1 MRDLKRANQ
10 ISFSEGKMASANDTK
25 TYNDRVV
32 VTINDGIADVRL
44 NRADKRNALDPAMFD
59 AIARAGKD
67 LVTDRDIRA
76 VVLSGNGASFCAGLD
91 FGSFQA
97 MADSGEQ
104 SKPKPE
110 ADKQNAGVMEPGA
123 ITHLA
128 QQICW
133 VWQEVPVPV
142 IAALQGHALG
152 GGMQLALGAD
162 IRVAHP
168 ATQLS
173 MREVHWGL
181 IPDMTGTLM
190 LSRLVRDDVVKDL
203 VFSARVILGTEAH
216 ELGVVTRVSDSPLEV
231 AMQIANEIAVR
242 SPDAVRG
249 AKALINRLSNAG
261 AAEHFAEERRIIHS
275 LIGKPNQVE
284 AVMANFEKRPTNFAP
299 PTV

>member
-1 MRDLKRANQ
+1 
-10 ISFSEGKMASANDTK
+10 MASTIEMKN
-25 TYNDRVV
+25 YNDRVTV
-32 VTINDGIADVRL
+32 AISDGIADVRL
-44 NRADKRNALDPAMFD
+44 DRADKRNALDPAMFD
-59 AIARAGKD
+59 AIAKAGRD
-67 LVTDRDIRA
+67 LVTNREIRA
-76 VVLSGNGASFCAGLD
+76 VVLSGNGNSFCAGLD
-91 FGSFQA
+91 FGSFQS
-97 MADSGEQ
+97 MADSEKNGQKNSSSENSGE
-104 SKPKPE
+104 
-110 ADKQNAGVMEPGA
+110 NAGAMQPGA
-123 ITHLA
+123 ITHMA

-142 IAALQGHALG
+142 VAALQGHALG

-162 IRVAHP
+162 IRVAH
-168 ATQLS
+168 AETQFS

-190 LSRLVRDDVVKDL
+190 LSRLVRDDVAKDL

-216 ELGVVTRVSDSPLEV
+216 QIGVVTRLSDKPLET
-231 AMQIANEIAVR
+231 AMQIAREIVDR

-261 AAEHFAEERRIIHS
+261 AAEHFAEERRIIYS

-284 AVMANFEKRPTNFAP
+284 AVMSNFEKRPAKFVP

>member
-1 MRDLKRANQ
+1 M
-10 ISFSEGKMASANDTK
+10 SSAETK
-25 TYNDRVV
+25 SYNDRVKV
-32 VTINDGIADVRL
+32 SIEGGIADVRL
-44 NRADKRNALDPAMFD
+44 DRADKRNALDPAMFD

-67 LVTDRDIRA
+67 LVSNKEIRA
-76 VVLSGNGASFCAGLD
+76 VVLSGSGASFCAGLD
-91 FGSFQA
+91 FASFQS
-97 MADSGEQ
+97 MANGGSSNSDSKSNSGE
-104 SKPKPE
+104 
-110 ADKQNAGVMEPGA
+110 NAGAMQPGA

-142 IAALQGHALG
+142 IAAIQGHALG

-162 IRVAHP
+162 IRIAHP
-168 ATQLS
+168 DTQFA

-190 LSRLVRDDVVKDL
+190 LSRLVRDDVAKDL
-203 VFSARVILGTEAH
+203 VFSARVISGTEAH
-216 ELGVVTRVSDSPLEV
+216 QLGVVTRLTDSPLEV
-231 AMQIANEIAVR
+231 AMKMANEIAER

-261 AAEHFAEERRIIHS
+261 AAEHFAEERRIIYS

-284 AVMANFEKRPTNFAP
+284 AVMSNFEKRPASFVS
-299 PTV
+299 PTA

>member
-1 MRDLKRANQ
+1 M
-10 ISFSEGKMASANDTK
+10 SSAETK
-25 TYNDRVV
+25 SYNDRVKV
-32 VTINDGIADVRL
+32 SIEGGIADVRL
-44 NRADKRNALDPAMFD
+44 DRADKRNALDPAMFD

-67 LVTDRDIRA
+67 LVSNKEIRA
-76 VVLSGNGASFCAGLD
+76 VVLSGSGASFCAGLD
-91 FGSFQA
+91 FASFQS
-97 MADSGEQ
+97 MADGGSSSSETKSNSGE
-104 SKPKPE
+104 
-110 ADKQNAGVMEPGA
+110 NAGAMQPGA

-142 IAALQGHALG
+142 IAAIQGHALG

-162 IRVAHP
+162 IRIAHP
-168 ATQLS
+168 DTQFA

-190 LSRLVRDDVVKDL
+190 LSRLVRDDVAKDL
-203 VFSARVILGTEAH
+203 VFSARVISGTEAH
-216 ELGVVTRVSDSPLEV
+216 QLGVVTRLTDSPLEV
-231 AMQIANEIAVR
+231 AMKMANEIAER

-261 AAEHFAEERRIIHS
+261 AAEHFAEERKIIYS

-284 AVMANFEKRPTNFAP
+284 AVMSNFEKRPASFVS
-299 PTV
+299 PTA

>member
-1 MRDLKRANQ
+1 M
-10 ISFSEGKMASANDTK
+10 SSAETK
-25 TYNDRVV
+25 SYNDRVKV
-32 VTINDGIADVRL
+32 SIEGGIADVRL
-44 NRADKRNALDPAMFD
+44 DRADKRNALDPAMFD

-67 LVTDRDIRA
+67 LVSNKEIRA
-76 VVLSGNGASFCAGLD
+76 VVLSGSGASFCAGLD
-91 FGSFQA
+91 FASFQS
-97 MADSGEQ
+97 MANGGSSNSDTKSNSGE
-104 SKPKPE
+104 
-110 ADKQNAGVMEPGA
+110 NAGAMQPGA

-142 IAALQGHALG
+142 IAAIQGHALG

-162 IRVAHP
+162 IRIAHP
-168 ATQLS
+168 DTQFA

-190 LSRLVRDDVVKDL
+190 LSRLVRDDVAKDL
-203 VFSARVILGTEAH
+203 VFSARVISGTEAH
-216 ELGVVTRVSDSPLEV
+216 QLGVVTRLTDSPLEV
-231 AMQIANEIAVR
+231 AMQIASEIAER

-261 AAEHFAEERRIIHS
+261 AAEHFAEERKIIYS

-284 AVMANFEKRPTNFAP
+284 AVMSNFEKRPASFVS
-299 PTV
+299 PTA

>member
-1 MRDLKRANQ
+1 M
-10 ISFSEGKMASANDTK
+10 SSAETK
-25 TYNDRVV
+25 SYNDRVKV
-32 VTINDGIADVRL
+32 SIEGGIADVRL
-44 NRADKRNALDPAMFD
+44 DRADKRNALDPAMFD

-67 LVTDRDIRA
+67 LVSNKEIRA
-76 VVLSGNGASFCAGLD
+76 VVLSGSGASFCAGLD
-91 FGSFQA
+91 FASFQS
-97 MADSGEQ
+97 MANGGSSNSDSKSNSGE
-104 SKPKPE
+104 
-110 ADKQNAGVMEPGA
+110 NAGAMQPGA

-142 IAALQGHALG
+142 IAAIQGHALG

-162 IRVAHP
+162 IRIAHP
-168 ATQLS
+168 DTQFA

-190 LSRLVRDDVVKDL
+190 LSRLVRDDVAKDL
-203 VFSARVILGTEAH
+203 VFSARVISGTEAH
-216 ELGVVTRVSDSPLEV
+216 QLGVVTRLTDSPLEV
-231 AMQIANEIAVR
+231 AMQIASEIAQR

-261 AAEHFAEERRIIHS
+261 AAEHFAEERKIIYS

-284 AVMANFEKRPTNFAP
+284 AVMSNFEKRPASFVS
-299 PTV
+299 PTA

>member
-1 MRDLKRANQ
+1 MSN
-10 ISFSEGKMASANDTK
+10 INDEK
-25 TYNDRVV
+25 NYNDRVL

-44 NRADKRNALDPAMFD
+44 DRADKRNALDPAMFD
-59 AIARAGKD
+59 AISRAGKD
-67 LVTDRDIRA
+67 LVTNKDIRA
-76 VVLSGNGASFCAGLD
+76 VVLSGNGTSFCAGLD
-91 FGSFQA
+91 FGSFQV
-97 MADSGEQ
+97 MADSGSASTN
-104 SKPKPE
+104 SKSKDSQKE
-110 ADKQNAGVMEPGA
+110 NAGAMATGA

-142 IAALQGHALG
+142 IAAIQGHALG

-168 ATQLS
+168 ETQFA

-190 LSRLVRDDVVKDL
+190 LSRLVRDDVAKDL
-203 VFSARVILGTEAH
+203 VFSARVISGTQAH
-216 ELGVVTRVSDSPLEV
+216 EFGVVTRISESPLEV
-231 AMQIANEIAVR
+231 AMQIAREIAER

-261 AAEHFAEERRIIHS
+261 AAEHFAEERRIIQS

-284 AVMANFEKRPTNFAP
+284 AVMSNFEKRSANFVP
-299 PTV
+299 PSV

>member
-1 MRDLKRANQ
+1 
-10 ISFSEGKMASANDTK
+10 MASTIEMKN
-25 TYNDRVV
+25 YNDRVTV
-32 VTINDGIADVRL
+32 AISDGIADVRL
-44 NRADKRNALDPAMFD
+44 DRADKRNALDPAMFD
-59 AIARAGKD
+59 AIAKAGRD
-67 LVTDRDIRA
+67 LVTNREIRA
-76 VVLSGNGASFCAGLD
+76 VVLSGNGNSFCAGLD
-91 FGSFQA
+91 FGSFQS
-97 MADSGEQ
+97 MADSEKNGQKNSSSENSGE
-104 SKPKPE
+104 
-110 ADKQNAGVMEPGA
+110 NAGAMQPGA
-123 ITHLA
+123 ITHMA

-142 IAALQGHALG
+142 VAALQGHALG

-162 IRVAHP
+162 IRVAH
-168 ATQLS
+168 AETQFS

-190 LSRLVRDDVVKDL
+190 LSRLVRDDVAKDL

-216 ELGVVTRVSDSPLEV
+216 QIGVVTRLSDKPLET
-231 AMQIANEIAVR
+231 AMQIAREIADR

-261 AAEHFAEERRIIHS
+261 AAEHFAEERRIIYS

-284 AVMANFEKRPTNFAP
+284 AVMSNFEKRPAKFVP

>member
-1 MRDLKRANQ
+1 M
-10 ISFSEGKMASANDTK
+10 SSAETK
-25 TYNDRVV
+25 SYNDRVKV
-32 VTINDGIADVRL
+32 SIEGGIADVRL
-44 NRADKRNALDPAMFD
+44 DRADKRNALDPAMFD

-67 LVTDRDIRA
+67 LVSNKEIRA
-76 VVLSGNGASFCAGLD
+76 VVLSGSGASFCAGLD
-91 FGSFQA
+91 FASFQS
-97 MADSGEQ
+97 MADGGSSSSETKSNSGE
-104 SKPKPE
+104 
-110 ADKQNAGVMEPGA
+110 NAGAMQPGA

-142 IAALQGHALG
+142 IAAIQGHALG

-162 IRVAHP
+162 IRIAHP
-168 ATQLS
+168 DTQFA

-190 LSRLVRDDVVKDL
+190 LSRLVRDDVAKDL
-203 VFSARVILGTEAH
+203 VFSARVISGTEAH
-216 ELGVVTRVSDSPLEV
+216 QLGVVTRLTDSPLET
-231 AMQIANEIAVR
+231 AMQIASEIAER

-261 AAEHFAEERRIIHS
+261 AAEHFAEERKIIYS

-284 AVMANFEKRPTNFAP
+284 AVMSNFEKRPASFVS
-299 PTV
+299 PTA

>member
-1 MRDLKRANQ
+1 M
-10 ISFSEGKMASANDTK
+10 SSAETK
-25 TYNDRVV
+25 SYNDRVKV
-32 VTINDGIADVRL
+32 SIEGGIADVRL
-44 NRADKRNALDPAMFD
+44 DRADKRNALDPAMFD

-67 LVTDRDIRA
+67 LVSNKEIRA
-76 VVLSGNGASFCAGLD
+76 VVLSGSGASFCAGLD
-91 FGSFQA
+91 FASFQS
-97 MADSGEQ
+97 MANGGSSNSDTKSNSGE
-104 SKPKPE
+104 
-110 ADKQNAGVMEPGA
+110 NAGAMQPGA

-142 IAALQGHALG
+142 IAAIQGHALG

-162 IRVAHP
+162 IRIAHP
-168 ATQLS
+168 DTQFA

-190 LSRLVRDDVVKDL
+190 LSRLVRDDVAKDL
-203 VFSARVILGTEAH
+203 VFSARVISGTEAH
-216 ELGVVTRVSDSPLEV
+216 QLGVVTRLTDSPLEV
-231 AMQIANEIAVR
+231 AMQIASEIAQR

-261 AAEHFAEERRIIHS
+261 AAEHFAEERKIIYS

-284 AVMANFEKRPTNFAP
+284 AVMSNFEKRPASFVS
-299 PTV
+299 PTA

>member
-1 MRDLKRANQ
+1 MTVKDSKN
-10 ISFSEGKMASANDTK
+10 
-25 TYNDRVV
+25 YNDRVT
-32 VTINDGIADVRL
+32 VTISDGIADVRL
-44 NRADKRNALDPAMFD
+44 DRADKRNALDPAMFD
-59 AIARAGKD
+59 AIAQAGKD
-67 LVTDRDIRA
+67 LVTDKDIRA

-97 MADSGEQ
+97 MADSGEK
-104 SKPKPE
+104 SKPNPDT
-110 ADKQNAGVMEPGA
+110 DKQNAGAMQPGA

-142 IAALQGHALG
+142 IAAIQGHVLG

-168 ATQLS
+168 TTQLS

-203 VFSARVILGTEAH
+203 VFSARVISGTEAH
-216 ELGVVTRVSDSPLEV
+216 ELGVVTRVSDLPLEV

>member
-1 MRDLKRANQ
+1 M
-10 ISFSEGKMASANDTK
+10 SSAETK
-25 TYNDRVV
+25 SYNDRVKV
-32 VTINDGIADVRL
+32 SIEGGIADVRL
-44 NRADKRNALDPAMFD
+44 DRADKRNALDPAMFD

-67 LVTDRDIRA
+67 LVSNKEIRA
-76 VVLSGNGASFCAGLD
+76 VVLSGSGASFCAGLD
-91 FGSFQA
+91 FASFQS
-97 MADSGEQ
+97 MADGGSSSSDTKSNSGE
-104 SKPKPE
+104 
-110 ADKQNAGVMEPGA
+110 NAGAMQPGA

-142 IAALQGHALG
+142 IAAIQGHALG

-162 IRVAHP
+162 IRIAHP
-168 ATQLS
+168 DTQFA

-190 LSRLVRDDVVKDL
+190 LSRLVRDDVAKDL
-203 VFSARVILGTEAH
+203 VFSARVISGTEAH
-216 ELGVVTRVSDSPLEV
+216 QLGVVTRLTDSPLEV
-231 AMQIANEIAVR
+231 AMKMANEIAER

-261 AAEHFAEERRIIHS
+261 AAEHFAEERRIIYS

-284 AVMANFEKRPTNFAP
+284 AVMSNFEKRPASFVS
-299 PTV
+299 PTA

>member
-1 MRDLKRANQ
+1 M
-10 ISFSEGKMASANDTK
+10 SATEAKN
-25 TYNDRVV
+25 YNDRVT
-32 VTINDGIADVRL
+32 VTICDGIADVRL
-44 NRADKRNALDPAMFD
+44 DRADKRNALDPAMFD
-59 AIARAGKD
+59 AIAKAGHD
-67 LVTDRDIRA
+67 LVTNREIRA
-76 VVLSGNGASFCAGLD
+76 VVLSGNGSSFCAGLD
-91 FGSFQA
+91 FGSFQS
-97 MADSGEQ
+97 MADSGKNGDG
-104 SKPKPE
+104 SKGNTSSSE
-110 ADKQNAGVMEPGA
+110 NAGAMQPGA

-142 IAALQGHALG
+142 VAALQGHALG

-162 IRVAHP
+162 IRVAHGE
-168 ATQLS
+168 TQFA

-190 LSRLVRDDVVKDL
+190 LSRLVRDDVAKDL
-203 VFSARVILGTEAH
+203 VFSARIISGVEAH
-216 ELGVVTRVSDSPLEV
+216 ALGVVTRLSDTPFET
-231 AMQIANEIAVR
+231 AMQIAREIADR

-261 AAEHFAEERRIIHS
+261 AADHFAEERRIIYS

-284 AVMANFEKRPTNFAP
+284 AVMSNFEKRPAKFRP

>member
-1 MRDLKRANQ
+1 MSSTEAKN
-10 ISFSEGKMASANDTK
+10 
-25 TYNDRVV
+25 YNDRVT
-32 VTINDGIADVRL
+32 VTISDGIADVRL
-44 NRADKRNALDPAMFD
+44 DRADKRNALDPAMFD
-59 AIARAGKD
+59 AIAKAGND
-67 LVTDRDIRA
+67 LVTNREIHA
-76 VVLSGNGASFCAGLD
+76 VVLSGNGNSFCAGLD
-91 FGSFQA
+91 FGSFQS
-97 MADSGEQ
+97 MADSGKNGD
-104 SKPKPE
+104 SSNGNTSSS
-110 ADKQNAGVMEPGA
+110 QNAGAMQPGA

-142 IAALQGHALG
+142 VAALQGHALG

-162 IRVAHP
+162 IRVAHGE
-168 ATQLS
+168 TQFA

-190 LSRLVRDDVVKDL
+190 LSRLVRDDVAKDL
-203 VFSARVILGTEAH
+203 VFSARIISGVEAH
-216 ELGVVTRVSDSPLEV
+216 ALGVVTRLSDTPFET
-231 AMQIANEIAVR
+231 AMQIAREIADR

-261 AAEHFAEERRIIHS
+261 AAEHFAEERRIIYS

-284 AVMANFEKRPTNFAP
+284 AVMSNFEKRPAKFRP

>member
-1 MRDLKRANQ
+1 M
-10 ISFSEGKMASANDTK
+10 SSAETK
-25 TYNDRVV
+25 SYNDRVKV
-32 VTINDGIADVRL
+32 SIEGGIADVRL
-44 NRADKRNALDPAMFD
+44 DRADKRNALDPAMFD

-67 LVTDRDIRA
+67 LVSNKEIRA
-76 VVLSGNGASFCAGLD
+76 VVLSGSGASFCAGLD
-91 FGSFQA
+91 FASFQS
-97 MADSGEQ
+97 MADGGSSNSETKSNSGE
-104 SKPKPE
+104 
-110 ADKQNAGVMEPGA
+110 NAGAMQPGA

-142 IAALQGHALG
+142 IAAIQGHALG

-162 IRVAHP
+162 IRIAHP
-168 ATQLS
+168 DTQFA

-190 LSRLVRDDVVKDL
+190 LSRLVRDDVAKDL
-203 VFSARVILGTEAH
+203 VFSARVISGTEAH
-216 ELGVVTRVSDSPLEV
+216 QLGVVTRLTDCPLET
-231 AMQIANEIAVR
+231 AMQIASEIAER

-261 AAEHFAEERRIIHS
+261 AAEHFAEERRIIYS

-284 AVMANFEKRPTNFAP
+284 AVMSNFEKRPASFVS
-299 PTV
+299 PTA

>member
-1 MRDLKRANQ
+1 M
-10 ISFSEGKMASANDTK
+10 SSAETK
-25 TYNDRVV
+25 SYNDRVKV
-32 VTINDGIADVRL
+32 SIEGGIADVRL
-44 NRADKRNALDPAMFD
+44 DRADKRNALDPAMFD

-67 LVTDRDIRA
+67 LVSNKEIRA
-76 VVLSGNGASFCAGLD
+76 VVLSGSGASFCAGLD
-91 FGSFQA
+91 FASFQS
-97 MADSGEQ
+97 MANGGSSSSETKSNSGE
-104 SKPKPE
+104 
-110 ADKQNAGVMEPGA
+110 NAGAMQPGA

-142 IAALQGHALG
+142 IAAIQGHALG

-162 IRVAHP
+162 IRIAHP
-168 ATQLS
+168 DTQFA

-190 LSRLVRDDVVKDL
+190 LSRLVRDDVAKDL
-203 VFSARVILGTEAH
+203 VFSARVISGTEAH
-216 ELGVVTRVSDSPLEV
+216 QLGVVTRLTDSPLEV
-231 AMQIANEIAVR
+231 AMKMANEIAER

-261 AAEHFAEERRIIHS
+261 AAEHFAEERKIIYS

-284 AVMANFEKRPTNFAP
+284 AVMSNFEKRPASFVS
-299 PTV
+299 PTA

>member
-1 MRDLKRANQ
+1 M
-10 ISFSEGKMASANDTK
+10 SSAETK
-25 TYNDRVV
+25 SYNDRVKV
-32 VTINDGIADVRL
+32 SIEGGIADVRL
-44 NRADKRNALDPAMFD
+44 DRADKRNALDPAMFD

-67 LVTDRDIRA
+67 LVSNKEIRA
-76 VVLSGNGASFCAGLD
+76 VVLSGSGASFCAGLD
-91 FGSFQA
+91 FASFQS
-97 MADSGEQ
+97 MANGGSSNSDSKSNSGE
-104 SKPKPE
+104 
-110 ADKQNAGVMEPGA
+110 NAGAMQPGS

-142 IAALQGHALG
+142 IAAIQGHALG

-162 IRVAHP
+162 IRIAHP
-168 ATQLS
+168 DTQFA

-190 LSRLVRDDVVKDL
+190 LSRLVRDDVAKDL
-203 VFSARVILGTEAH
+203 VFSARVISGTEAH
-216 ELGVVTRVSDSPLEV
+216 QLGVVTRLTDSPLEV
-231 AMQIANEIAVR
+231 AMQIANEIAER

-261 AAEHFAEERRIIHS
+261 AAEHFAEERKIIYS

-284 AVMANFEKRPTNFAP
+284 AVMSNFEKRPASFVS
-299 PTV
+299 PTA

>member
-1 MRDLKRANQ
+1 M
-10 ISFSEGKMASANDTK
+10 SSAETK
-25 TYNDRVV
+25 SYNDRVKV
-32 VTINDGIADVRL
+32 SIEGGIADVRL
-44 NRADKRNALDPAMFD
+44 DRADKRNALDPAMFD

-67 LVTDRDIRA
+67 LVSNKEIRA
-76 VVLSGNGASFCAGLD
+76 VVLSGSGASFCAGLD
-91 FGSFQA
+91 FASFQS
-97 MADSGEQ
+97 MANGGSSNSDSKSNSGE
-104 SKPKPE
+104 
-110 ADKQNAGVMEPGA
+110 NAGAMQPGA

-142 IAALQGHALG
+142 IAAIQGHALG

-162 IRVAHP
+162 IRIAHP
-168 ATQLS
+168 DTQFA

-190 LSRLVRDDVVKDL
+190 LSRLVRDDVAKDL
-203 VFSARVILGTEAH
+203 VFSARVISGTEAH
-216 ELGVVTRVSDSPLEV
+216 QLGVVTRLTDSPLEV
-231 AMQIANEIAVR
+231 AMQIASEIAER

-261 AAEHFAEERRIIHS
+261 AAEHFAEERRIIYS

-284 AVMANFEKRPTNFAP
+284 AVMSNFEKRPASFVS
-299 PTV
+299 PTA